1 MRTQKYN
8 LQGIK
13 VFFYILM
20 IAILG
25 WFCFMQL
32 FGANEQEHDVQSH
45 SIVYTQT
52 FYWEK
57 EDGSKQKI
65 NIPGKYEVKPGHTM
79 VIHTTLPKDYNETS
93 FAIRSSLQDVKF
105 YVDNTL
111 RKEYS
116 TKDTRLAGKNSASRY
131 IFCPTTYKD
140 AGKTLRI
147 ELTTYTSNY
156 SGVVNEIYCGSQAEI
171 WQFL

>member
-1 MRTQKYN
+1 
-8 LQGIK
+8 
-13 VFFYILM
+13 M

-116 TKDTRLAGKNSASRY
+116 ESICILSHN
-131 IFCPTTYKD
+131 
-140 AGKTLRI
+140 L
-147 ELTTYTSNY
+147 
-156 SGVVNEIYCGSQAEI
+156 
-171 WQFL
+171 

>member
-8 LQGIK
+8 LQRIK

-25 WFCFMQL
+25 WFVFMQL
-32 FGANEQEHDVQSH
+32 FGANEQNHDVQSH
-45 SIVYTQT
+45 SVVYTQS

-65 NIPGKYEVKPGHTM
+65 NLPGKYEVKPGHTM
-79 VIHTTLPKDYNETS
+79 IISTTLPEDYNETS
-93 FAIRSSLQDVKF
+93 IAIRSSLQDIKF

-111 RKEYS
+111 RTKYS

-131 IFCPTTYKD
+131 VFCPTTYKD

-156 SGVVNEIYCGSQAEI
+156 SGVVNEIYYGSEADI
-171 WQFL
+171 WQYI

>member
-8 LQGIK
+8 LQRIK

-20 IAILG
+20 ITILG

-79 VIHTTLPKDYNETS
+79 VIHTTLPKDYNET
-93 FAIRSSLQDVKF
+93 AQL
-105 YVDNTL
+105 
-111 RKEYS
+111 
-116 TKDTRLAGKNSASRY
+116 
-131 IFCPTTYKD
+131 
-140 AGKTLRI
+140 
-147 ELTTYTSNY
+147 
-156 SGVVNEIYCGSQAEI
+156 
-171 WQFL
+171 

>member
-25 WFCFMQL
+25 WFLCMQF
-32 FGANEQEHDVQSH
+32 FGANEQGNDVQSQ
-45 SIVYTQT
+45 SPVYTGT

-65 NIPGKYEVKPGHTM
+65 NLPGKYEVKPGHTM
-79 VIHTTLPKDYNETS
+79 IISTTLPEDYNETS
-93 FAIRSSLQDVKF
+93 IAIRSSLQDVKF

-111 RKEYS
+111 RTEYS
-116 TKDTRLAGKNSASRY
+116 TKDTRLAGKNFGESIY
-131 IFCPTTYKD
+131 ILPHN
-140 AGKTLRI
+140 L
-147 ELTTYTSNY
+147 
-156 SGVVNEIYCGSQAEI
+156 
-171 WQFL
+171 